1 EGPGLRSGGNKHL
14 AARGAATTQ
23 LMPIGGSGRAATGA
37 LRAEFGFVE
46 IGLLDADV
54 FPVDVEFIG
63 DSHGQMSLDAL
74 ADLGILAHNGHDA
87 ISGNAQ
93 KRRRLESGG
102 RGLRRLRKDFR
113 DRIEMESD
121 EHPSAGNSGYAEKT
135 AAIEECGLHRTS
147 LLRPEFMA
155 SG

>member
-1 EGPGLRSGGNKHL
+1 
-14 AARGAATTQ
+14 
-23 LMPIGGSGRAATGA
+23 
-37 LRAEFGFVE
+37 
-46 IGLLDADV
+46 
-54 FPVDVEFIG
+54 
-63 DSHGQMSLDAL
+63 MSLDAL

-121 EHPSAGNSGYAEKT
+121 EHPSAGNSRYAEKT

-147 LLRPEFMA
+147 LLRTKFVVGGRYSQHRWYCNA
-155 SG
+155 IQADLVSSFT

>member
-1 EGPGLRSGGNKHL
+1 
-14 AARGAATTQ
+14 
-23 LMPIGGSGRAATGA
+23 
-37 LRAEFGFVE
+37 
-46 IGLLDADV
+46 
-54 FPVDVEFIG
+54 
-63 DSHGQMSLDAL
+63 MSLDAL
-74 ADLGILAHNGHDA
+74 ADLGILAHDGHDA

-135 AAIEECGLHRTS
+135 AAIEEGGLHRTPF
-147 LLRPEFMA
+147 LRPAIIVSRPGWPLYRRFN
-155 SG
+155 SNWVGFVSFFGG